1 MPLDRIV
8 ENPVY
13 ADVEAILREL
23 IKPFK
28 LRPVWVN
35 MFVGGLREVPPEEVI
50 KSIQALSNHP
60 VIDKYRIKK

>member
-1 MPLDRIV
+1 MPLERIV
-8 ENPVY
+8 ESPVY

-28 LRPVWVN
+28 LRPVFVN
-35 MFVGGLREVPPEEVI
+35 MFVKGLRQVPPEEVI
-50 KSIQALSNHP
+50 KSIQSLANHP